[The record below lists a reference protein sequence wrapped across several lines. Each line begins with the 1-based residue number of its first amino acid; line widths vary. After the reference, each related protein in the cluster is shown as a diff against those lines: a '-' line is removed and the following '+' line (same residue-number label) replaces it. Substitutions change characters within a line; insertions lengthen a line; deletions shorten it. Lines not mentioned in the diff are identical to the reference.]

1 MDKILHQEFTL
12 SLVIKLPLLL
22 KFYSHCPNVYIVH
35 SCHLWLLVMTTILSG
50 LADSETM
57 LWMRAWWS
65 KYNNIP
71 SPLTKEREEAHPSSK
86 VQCRAGG
93 QWPQFFPLMSMLP
106 ASEPRHPASVG
117 LDTPV
122 HSLYTCTEHNTQA
135 NLISTIITQRKPQR
149 SRMGQLWGQSQ
160 ECIIY
165 SVILVRGEV
174 WRFFFQK

>member
-86 VQCRAGG
+86 VQCRGGG
-93 QWPQFFPLMSMLP
+93 QWPRQLFPLMSMLP
-106 ASEPRHPASVG
+106 ASDPRHPASVG

-122 HSLYTCTEHNTQA
+122 HSLYTCTAHNHINHQHTEKT
-135 NLISTIITQRKPQR
+135 ST
-149 SRMGQLWGQSQ
+149 RMGQFWGQSQ
-160 ECIIY
+160 
-165 SVILVRGEV
+165 
-174 WRFFFQK
+174 